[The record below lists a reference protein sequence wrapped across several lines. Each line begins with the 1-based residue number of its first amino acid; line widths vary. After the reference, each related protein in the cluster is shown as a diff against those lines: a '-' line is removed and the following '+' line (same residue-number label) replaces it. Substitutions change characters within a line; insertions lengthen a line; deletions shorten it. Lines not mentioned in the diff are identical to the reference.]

1 MTLVMIWDAGGYGI
15 RPYIKFIRVHP
26 WLIVLQV
33 RLNMKVIVGL
43 GNPGKKYSET
53 RHNIGFKVL
62 EEIARRH
69 GVQKEESRFDAVIAH
84 ITLNG
89 QKVLLVKP
97 LTYMNLSG
105 KSVQPLLHWY
115 KVALSDFIV
124 VYDDMD
130 LPVGSLRL
138 RAEGGSGGHKGL
150 TSIIER
156 LGSREFSRLKLGIGR
171 PDGEAIDWVLGTFSP
186 EEKETVQ
193 IMINGAADRL
203 EYWVAQGIVKA
214 MNEYN

>member
-1 MTLVMIWDAGGYGI
+1 
-15 RPYIKFIRVHP
+15 
-26 WLIVLQV
+26 
-33 RLNMKVIVGL
+33 MKVIVGL

-62 EEIARRH
+62 EEVARRH
-69 GVQKEESRFDAVIAH
+69 GVQKEESRFDALIGH
-84 ITLNG
+84 ISLNG
-89 QKVLLVKP
+89 QKILLVKP

-105 KSVQPLLHWY
+105 KAVQPLLHWY
-115 KVALSDFIV
+115 KVDLADLIV

-130 LPVGSLRL
+130 LAVGSLRL

-156 LGSREFSRLKLGIGR
+156 LGSREFSRLRLGIGR
-171 PDGEAIDWVLGTFSP
+171 PADDTIDWVLGTFSP
-186 EEKETVQ
+186 DEKDQVAA
-193 IMINGAADRL
+193 MIAGAGDRL
-203 EYWVAQGIVKA
+203 EYWADQGIVKA